1 MNDILEPILKSI
13 NPKALIDELNQ
24 IWEAEQ
30 QKRHAFWAEVD
41 ENVKAEFIDGEIVY
55 HSATYFEHWTVSSNL
70 MRLILP
76 HIQKKSLGEIAFEKV
91 MIRCTRNDYEPDIC
105 FWKKEVSDTF
115 TPKQS
120 AFPPPDF
127 IVEILSDSTE
137 SRDRGIKFIDYAKHG
152 VTEYWIID
160 TNTKTIEQYILNTD
174 KMEYDLN
181 LKIREGKLKS
191 VAIQDFTIEAQSI
204 F

>member
-1 MNDILEPILKSI
+1 MI
-13 NPKALIDELNQ
+13 ELTQ
-24 IWEAEQ
+24 LWEAEQ
-30 QKRHAFWAEVD
+30 VKRHTFWADID
-41 ENVKAEFIDGEIVY
+41 ENIKAEFIDGEIIY
-55 HSATYFEHWTVSSNL
+55 HSPVYRRHWKTSSEL
-70 MRLILP
+70 MTLMLP
-76 HIQKKSLGEIAFEKV
+76 YVKKNNLGEIGAEKV

-105 FWKKEVSDTF
+105 FWRKEVADTF

-137 SRDRGIKFIDYAKHG
+137 GRDRGIKFIDYAKHG

-160 TNTKTIEQYILNTD
+160 TNTKTIEQYILNIE

-181 LKIREGKLKS
+181 LKVREGKLKS
-191 VAIQDFTIEAQSI
+191 IAIEGFEIEVQSI

>member
-1 MNDILEPILKSI
+1 MNDILEPILKST

-30 QKRHAFWAEVD
+30 QKRHAFWADID
-41 ENVKAEFIDGEIVY
+41 ENVKAEFIEGEIIY
-55 HSATYFEHWTVSSNL
+55 HSPVYRRHWKVSTNL
-70 MRLILP
+70 LGALIP
-76 HIQKKSLGEIAFEKV
+76 YTQKHNLGEIGAEKV
-91 MIRCTRNDYEPDIC
+91 IIRCTRNDYEPDIC
-105 FWKKEVSDTF
+105 FWKKEISDTF
-115 TPKQS
+115 TPRQS

-127 IVEILSDSTE
+127 IVEILSDNTE

-160 TNTKTIEQYILNTD
+160 TNTKTIEQYILNTN
-174 KMEYDLN
+174 KMKYELN
-181 LKIREGKLKS
+181 LKVRDGKLKS
-191 VAIQDFTIEAQSI
+191 IAIQDFEIEVQSI

>member
-1 MNDILEPILKSI
+1 MNTILEPILKAV

-30 QKRHAFWAEVD
+30 QKRHAFWADID
-41 ENVKAEFIDGEIVY
+41 ENVKAEFIEGEIIY
-55 HSATYFEHWTVSSNL
+55 HSPVYRRHWKVSTNL
-70 MRLILP
+70 LGALIP
-76 HIQKKSLGEIAFEKV
+76 YTKKNDLGEIGAEKV
-91 MIRCTRNDYEPDIC
+91 MVRCTRNDYEPDIC
-105 FWKKEVSDTF
+105 FWTKEVSETF
-115 TPKQS
+115 TSKQS
-120 AFPPPDF
+120 AFPPPVF

-137 SRDRGIKFIDYAKHG
+137 KRDRGIKFIDYAKHG

-160 TNTKTIEQYILNTD
+160 TDTKTIEQYILNTD

-181 LKIREGKLKS
+181 LKVREGKLKS
-191 VAIQDFTIEAQSI
+191 VAIKDFEIDVQSV

>member
-1 MNDILEPILKSI
+1 MI
-13 NPKALIDELNQ
+13 ELTQ
-24 IWEAEQ
+24 LWEAEQ
-30 QKRHAFWAEVD
+30 VKRHTFWADID
-41 ENVKAEFIDGEIVY
+41 ENIKAEFIDGEIIY
-55 HSATYFEHWTVSSNL
+55 HSPVYRRHWKTSSEL
-70 MRLILP
+70 MTLMLP
-76 HIQKKSLGEIAFEKV
+76 YVKKNNLGEIGAEKV

-105 FWKKEVSDTF
+105 FWRKEIADTF

-137 SRDRGIKFIDYAKHG
+137 GRDRGIKFMDYAKHG

-160 TNTKTIEQYILNTD
+160 TNTKTIEQYTLNIE
-174 KMEYDLN
+174 KMEYELN
-181 LKIREGKLKS
+181 LKVREGKLKS
-191 VAIQDFTIEAQSI
+191 IAIDGFEIEVQSI

>member
-1 MNDILEPILKSI
+1 MI
-13 NPKALIDELNQ
+13 ELTQ
-24 IWEAEQ
+24 LWEAEQ
-30 QKRHAFWAEVD
+30 VKRHTFWADID
-41 ENVKAEFIDGEIVY
+41 ENIKAEFIDGEIIY
-55 HSATYFEHWTVSSNL
+55 HSPVYRRHWKTSSEL
-70 MRLILP
+70 MTLMLP
-76 HIQKKSLGEIAFEKV
+76 YVKKNNLGEIGAEKV

-105 FWKKEVSDTF
+105 FWRKDIADTF

-137 SRDRGIKFIDYAKHG
+137 GRDRGIKFMDYAKHG

-160 TNTKTIEQYILNTD
+160 TNTKTIEQYTLNIE
-174 KMEYDLN
+174 KMEYELN
-181 LKIREGKLKS
+181 LKVREGKLKS
-191 VAIQDFTIEAQSI
+191 IAIEGFEIEVPSI

>member
-1 MNDILEPILKSI
+1 MNNILEPILKST
-13 NPKALIDELNQ
+13 NPKALIDELHQ

-30 QKRHAFWAEVD
+30 VKRHTFWADID
-41 ENVKAEFIDGEIVY
+41 ENIKAEFIEGEIVY
-55 HSATYFEHWTVSSNL
+55 HSPIYRRHWKTSSEL
-70 MRLILP
+70 MTLMLP
-76 HIQKKSLGEIAFEKV
+76 YVKKNNLGEVGAEKV

-105 FWKKEVSDTF
+105 FWRKEVADTF

-160 TNTKTIEQYILNTD
+160 TNTKTIEQYILNIE
-174 KMEYDLN
+174 KMEYELN
-181 LKIREGKLKS
+181 LKVREGKLKS
-191 VAIQDFTIEAQSI
+191 IAIDGFEIEVQSI